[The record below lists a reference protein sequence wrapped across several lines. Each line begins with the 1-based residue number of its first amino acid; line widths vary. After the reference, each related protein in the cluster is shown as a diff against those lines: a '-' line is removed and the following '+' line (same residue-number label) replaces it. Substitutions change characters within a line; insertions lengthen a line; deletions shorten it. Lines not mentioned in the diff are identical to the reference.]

1 MTKALKD
8 GWHKFYGYKVWLEG
22 GKVKRAYDPEA
33 GYDMKTLYPYREGK
47 HGGYD
52 LDQDM
57 SLETFMSAWNRGT
70 AYLF

>member
-1 MTKALKD
+1 MAKVKD
-8 GWHKFYGYKVWLEG
+8 GWHKFYGYKVWLED

-33 GYDMKTLYPYREGK
+33 NEYDQKTLFPYREGK

-52 LDQDM
+52 LDQGM
-57 SLETFMSAWNRGT
+57 SLETFRSAWNRGT